1 MHPAIFL
8 DRDGVINENR
18 DHYVRCWAD
27 VTFIPQALIALQ
39 TIRHLPH
46 KIIVVTNQ
54 SAVGRGII
62 SLAEATAINQQII
75 SAVQAQGG
83 RIDGVF
89 MCPHHPHDECQCR
102 KPKPGLLL
110 QAAQAYDLDLRHS
123 IMVGDGLSDV
133 VAGRLAGVQT
143 AALVL
148 TGRGKDQLQLA
159 AAAALH
165 PFPIYPTLAEALAD
179 LVLKGPENN

>member
-1 MHPAIFL
+1 MHPAVFL

-18 DHYVRCWAD
+18 DHYVRCWPD
-27 VTFIPQALIALQ
+27 VTFIPQALTALQ
-39 TIRHLPH
+39 AIRHLPY
-46 KIIVVTNQ
+46 KVIVVTNQ

-62 SLAEATAINQQII
+62 SVTEATAINQQII

-83 RIDGVF
+83 RIDAVF
-89 MCPHHPHDECQCR
+89 MCPHHPHDECECR

-110 QAAQAYDLDLRHS
+110 QATQAYDLDLRHS

-133 VAGRLAGVQT
+133 VAGRSAGVQT

-179 LVLKGPENN
+179 LVLKGSENN

>member
-18 DHYVRCWAD
+18 DHYVRGWSD
-27 VTFIPQALIALQ
+27 VTFIPQALAALQ
-39 TIRHLPH
+39 AVHHLPY

-54 SAVGRGII
+54 SAVGRGIL
-62 SLAEATAINQQII
+62 SLAEATAINQQIV

-83 RIDGVF
+83 RIDAVF
-89 MCPHHPHDECQCR
+89 MCPHHPHAECECR

-110 QAAQAYDLDLRHS
+110 QAAQAHDLDLRHS
-123 IMVGDGLSDV
+123 VMVGDGLSDV
-133 VAGRLAGVQT
+133 LAGRSAGVQM

-179 LVLKGPENN
+179 LVLKESGNS